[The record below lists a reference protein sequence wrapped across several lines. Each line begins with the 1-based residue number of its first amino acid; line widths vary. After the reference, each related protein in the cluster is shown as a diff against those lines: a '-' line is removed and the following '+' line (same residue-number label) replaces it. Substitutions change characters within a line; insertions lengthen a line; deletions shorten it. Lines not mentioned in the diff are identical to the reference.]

1 MGRPTPPLPDTG
13 TSEAPLDA
21 DVVIVGAGPSGLVTA
36 TRLAQLGCS
45 TRVLDA
51 ATAPASESRAALM
64 HASSVEILACLG
76 LAEELIAT
84 GQRIDAITVA
94 DGNRV
99 LTRIPFERLHS
110 RYPFAL
116 GIPQDETE
124 RLLTTRLEQLG
135 HTVQR
140 GRRAHTVS
148 QTATGCRVTGTTT
161 ETGEPWQ
168 LHARF
173 VVAADGKN
181 STLRAG
187 AGIEFGGDTYDEDFV
202 LADVALSPPPSA
214 ANEARIT
221 FSPAGVTVIGRLPS
235 GRYRIIATA
244 ERGRETPRTPDS
256 AYLNALFVE
265 RLIPTE
271 TASEPAWS
279 SRFRIGRHV
288 AARFSQGNLFLCGDA
303 AHVHSPAAGQGM
315 NTGIADGYD
324 LAERLAHA
332 LHGHPA
338 PLADYDR
345 VRRPTAREVVRL
357 TDRITKIALL
367 RSRPLRAV
375 RNGAAHTI
383 PRLPPARHLIVASVS
398 GINRSPLHST
408 ASRCAGPPDPPDIG
422 GQP

>member
-1 MGRPTPPLPDTG
+1 
-13 TSEAPLDA
+13 
-21 DVVIVGAGPSGLVTA
+21 
-36 TRLAQLGCS
+36 
-45 TRVLDA
+45 
-51 ATAPASESRAALM
+51 M
-64 HASSVEILACLG
+64 HASSVEILARLG
-76 LAEELIAT
+76 LAEELIAA

-94 DGNRV
+94 DGNAV
-99 LTRIPFERLHS
+99 LTRIPFEGLHS

-135 HTVQR
+135 HPVQR
-140 GRRAHTVS
+140 GRRVHTVS
-148 QTATGCRVTGTTT
+148 QTATGCRVTGTSSA
-161 ETGEPWQ
+161 TGEPWE

-187 AGIEFGGDTYDEDFV
+187 AAIEFGGDTYDEDFV

-221 FSPAGVTVIGRLPS
+221 CSPAGVTVIGRLPS

-244 ERGRETPRTPDS
+244 ERSRETPRTPDS
-256 AYLNALFVE
+256 AYLNALFAE

-279 SRFRIGRHV
+279 SRFRIGHHI

-357 TDRITKIALL
+357 TDRITTIALL
-367 RSRPLRAV
+367 RSRPLRIV
-375 RNGAAHTI
+375 RNRVAHTI
-383 PRLPPARHLIVASVS
+383 PRIPPARNLIVTRVS
-398 GINRSPLHST
+398 GINRSPLHSRAT
-408 ASRCAGPPDPPDIG
+408 RRAGPADPPG
-422 GQP
+422 TGRQP